1 MRYGASQ
8 NADSPLGAAVLGA
21 PHGPFC
27 TGAGGGPRAPAAD
40 APPTAA
46 IGLTTA
52 PEMDGPPDS
61 FCAIVGPDE
70 RGATSGA
77 DESSPPPAPPF
88 ARSSS
93 SAWISLRDRP
103 ETTVDTAAGRAA
115 HTDAG
120 ADDAGVVLVE
130 TAGSAEDPPLTRVAV
145 CAPATPRGATTVCC
159 GAAAAT
165 GPRGSAALAAETG
178 TLAREPA
185 AVVASD
191 AAAGADAG
199 ADTRAA
205 ATTTDAAAAVGC
217 CAPVWPRPAAGAC
230 CFCGDAGATAAGIA
244 GARPSDDPTPS
255 SAPPPYEPS
264 L

>member
-1 MRYGASQ
+1 M
-8 NADSPLGAAVLGA
+8 
-21 PHGPFC
+21 
-27 TGAGGGPRAPAAD
+27 
-40 APPTAA
+40 
-46 IGLTTA
+46 
-52 PEMDGPPDS
+52 E
-61 FCAIVGPDE
+61 
-70 RGATSGA
+70 
-77 DESSPPPAPPF
+77 
-88 ARSSS
+88 
-93 SAWISLRDRP
+93 
-103 ETTVDTAAGRAA
+103 TAAGRAA

-120 ADDAGVVLVE
+120 ADDAGAVLVE
-130 TAGSAEDPPLTRVAV
+130 TAGGAEDPPLTRVAV
-145 CAPATPRGATTVCC
+145 GAPATPRGATTAAADAGC
-159 GAAAAT
+159 GAAAPA

-205 ATTTDAAAAVGC
+205 ATTAAAEVG
-217 CAPVWPRPAAGAC
+217 CAPVWPPRPATGAC
-230 CFCGDAGATAAGIA
+230 CFCGDAGATAAGGIT